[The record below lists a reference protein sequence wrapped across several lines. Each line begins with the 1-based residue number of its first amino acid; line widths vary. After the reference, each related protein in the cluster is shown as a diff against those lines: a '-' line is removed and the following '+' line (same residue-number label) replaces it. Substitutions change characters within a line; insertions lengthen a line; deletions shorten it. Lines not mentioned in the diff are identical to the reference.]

1 MDASDAVAIQGLT
14 QFRKELNSVS
24 KSLGKEMG
32 QINKRFAEPIADDA
46 RSRARSRGGSAAKT
60 AKSIKATAQQT
71 AVRIALGGPR
81 YPFAWGAEFGAKQ
94 YLQFEPWTGN
104 QWEPVGVGGVGYFL
118 HPAIRD
124 RTSDI
129 DDYYLDALV
138 QVAHDAFPD

>member
-1 MDASDAVAIQGLT
+1 MDASDVVAIQGLT
-14 QFRKELNSVS
+14 QFRKELNKVS

-46 RSRARSRGGSAAKT
+46 RSRARARGGSAAKT
-60 AKSIKATAQQT
+60 AKSIKATAQQA
-71 AVRIALGGPR
+71 AVRVALGGPR

-104 QWEPVGVGGVGYFL
+104 QWSPFDASGVGYFL

-129 DDYYLDALV
+129 DDHYLDDLV
-138 QVAHDAFPD
+138 KITETAFPD